1 LNIAVI
7 DIVVM
12 IIFLYFAITGYN
24 KGLVK
29 QASTII
35 GIILALVISIN
46 YYDLFV
52 PILENYLGF
61 SKEVLQFF
69 SFAIL
74 FILINIFVF
83 ILGNVCKKILDV
95 LFLGVVD
102 RSAGAA
108 LGLIKGFLVAYF
120 LVLLL
125 SYLPSEALIEHITGS
140 TLAAKILDL
149 TPFLQDTIQ
158 DIFSS

>member
-1 LNIAVI
+1 
-7 DIVVM
+7 M
-12 IIFLYFAITGYN
+12 IIFLYFVIAGYN

-35 GIILALVISIN
+35 GIIVALVISIN
-46 YYDLFV
+46 YYDIFL
-52 PILENYLGF
+52 PILVNYLDF

-83 ILGNVCKKILDV
+83 ILGIVCKKILDV

-102 RSAGAA
+102 QAAGAA
-108 LGLIKGFLVAYF
+108 LGLLKGFLVSYF
-120 LVLLL
+120 LVLIL
-125 SYLPSEALIEHITGS
+125 SYLPSESLTEHIANS
-140 TLAAKILDL
+140 LLAAKILDL

-158 DIFSS
+158 DIFNS